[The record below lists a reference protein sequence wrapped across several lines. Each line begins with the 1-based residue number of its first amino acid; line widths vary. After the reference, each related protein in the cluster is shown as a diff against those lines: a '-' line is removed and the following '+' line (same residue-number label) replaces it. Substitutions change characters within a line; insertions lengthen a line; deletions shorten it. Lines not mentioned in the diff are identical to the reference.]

1 MKKRSYKTEINEIS
15 AILKKSPT
23 LKEALSFDEDFDDM
37 SYDEM
42 PMDNE
47 MSMGDEMN
55 CGNEMHQCNAEGEKL
70 INDIRK
76 VCLDGMRQ
84 LADCPED
91 PCYDVFKKVWQI
103 CDKVIMDKKNPQQ
116 QMSK

>member
-15 AILKKSPT
+15 NILKKSPT

-37 SYDEM
+37 SYEEEM
-42 PMDNE
+42 PMD
-47 MSMGDEMN
+47 DEMGVDMG
-55 CGNEMHQCNAEGEKL
+55 CAPEMHQCNEKGEKL

-76 VCLDGMRQ
+76 VCLDGMRD

-91 PCYDVFKKVWQI
+91 PCYETFKKIWQI

-116 QMSK
+116 QQMNN

>member
-15 AILKKSPT
+15 KILKNMPT

-37 SYDEM
+37 SYDEEM
-42 PMDNE
+42 PMD
-47 MSMGDEMN
+47 DEMG
-55 CGNEMHQCNAEGEKL
+55 CDSEIHQCNAEGEKL

-76 VCLDGMRQ
+76 VCLDGMRT

-91 PCYDVFKKVWQI
+91 PCYDIFKKIFQL
-103 CDKVIMDKKNPQQ
+103 CDKVIMDKKNVN
-116 QMSK
+116 K

>member
-15 AILKKSPT
+15 AILRKSPT

-37 SYDEM
+37 SYDDEM
-42 PMDNE
+42 PMD
-47 MSMGDEMN
+47 DEMN
-55 CGNEMHQCNAEGEKL
+55 CGDEMHQCNAEGEKL

-76 VCLDGMRQ
+76 ACLDGMRQ

-116 QMSK
+116 MNK